1 MGLQL
6 TAEDRHHLTGVID
19 ALAKRFEGTFSRA
32 TVERFVNDSLAR
44 FENARITMH
53 LPVLAER
60 LARRRLE
67 ALGRAEGAV
76 VDPNPEVMSR
86 SG

>member
-1 MGLQL
+1 MGLRL
-6 TAEDRHHLTGVID
+6 TAEDRHHLTGVVD
-19 ALAKRFEGTFSRA
+19 ALARRFEGRFSRE

-60 LARRRLE
+60 VARRRLE
-67 ALGRAEGAV
+67 ALVEEEPLDRLRSAVSRTGR
-76 VDPNPEVMSR
+76 
-86 SG
+86 